1 VAPQQEELTV
11 SGTDANSGGKDQSKG
26 TIGVLGAMAIGI
38 GGMVGGGIFAVL
50 GEAVSLAHGATAIAF
65 AIAGIVALLTSYS
78 YSKLSVRYQNEGGT
92 MVFID
97 KAFGVDVAT
106 GSLNIILWLSY
117 LVTLSLYAVAFGSYA
132 MTFFSDGGHT
142 WLRHGMIS
150 IAILLP
156 VGINLL
162 NAGIVSK
169 TETFVVGLKLILL
182 AVVIGAGFFY
192 LDASRLAP
200 NRWVAPD
207 PLIVAAMVI
216 FVAFEG
222 FELIANS
229 ANDVR
234 TPEKTL
240 PRAFYGS
247 VVLVIVLY
255 VLVAVVTVG
264 AVSEDVIAKAK
275 DYALAAAA
283 KPSLGSLGFKI
294 VAISALLATF
304 SAINATV
311 YGNARLGFMLA
322 KDGELPTIL
331 DRKAWNEPA
340 WGVVIVGG
348 LSLLMANLI
357 DLQAIA
363 IISSAGFLLVF
374 AAANAAGFRLAG
386 ETGGNRWVSL
396 VGAIACVASLAILLV
411 NRYQESARAVWVFL
425 GFVGAALVFELSYGK
440 LYRGSFRLHSRAKR
454 SGNPDGQKKA

>member
-1 VAPQQEELTV
+1 
-11 SGTDANSGGKDQSKG
+11 
-26 TIGVLGAMAIGI
+26 MAIGI

-50 GEAVSLAHGATAIAF
+50 GEAVSLAHGGTAIAF
-65 AIAGIVALLTSYS
+65 AIAGAVALVTSYS

-92 MVFID
+92 VVFID

-106 GSLNIILWLSY
+106 GSLNTILWLSY
-117 LVTLSLYAVAFGSYA
+117 LVTVSLYAVAFGSYA
-132 MTFFSDGGHT
+132 MTFIPGDGNP

-150 IAILLP
+150 IAIFLP

-169 TETFVVGLKLILL
+169 TETFVVALKLALL
-182 AVVIGAGFFY
+182 AVVIGAGFFH

-200 NRWVAPD
+200 SRWVAPD
-207 PLIVAAMVI
+207 SLVVAAMVI

-229 ANDVR
+229 ASDVR
-234 TPEKTL
+234 DPERTL

-255 VLVAVVTVG
+255 ILVAVVTVG

-283 KPSLGSLGFKI
+283 KPSLGAIGFQM
-294 VAISALLATF
+294 VAVSALLATF

-322 KDGELPTIL
+322 KDGELPSIL
-331 DRKAWNEPA
+331 DRKAWHEPA
-340 WGVVIVGG
+340 WGVAIVGG

-386 ETGGNRWVSL
+386 ETGGNRWISL
-396 VGAIACVASLAILLV
+396 VGAIACVASLGVLLV
-411 NRYQESARAVWVFL
+411 NRYQTSSRAVWVFL
-425 GFVGAALVFELSYGK
+425 SFIGAAVVFERVYGK
-440 LYRGSFRLHSRAKR
+440 LYRGSFNLESKADRSRDP
-454 SGNPDGQKKA
+454 GG